1 MIELII
7 LFPVLISSSYESFWV
22 YMFNSS
28 QKSFVLTK
36 PQTLWCSEPSV
47 VPLDYPGAP
56 EANELMCWA
65 VLVICM
71 KLSELPTPDNYLDII
86 PSITNKV
93 TTKGT
98 TIEIAVTPRER
109 ML

>member
-1 MIELII
+1 
-7 LFPVLISSSYESFWV
+7 
-22 YMFNSS
+22 
-28 QKSFVLTK
+28 
-36 PQTLWCSEPSV
+36 
-47 VPLDYPGAP
+47 
-56 EANELMCWA
+56 
-65 VLVICM
+65 M